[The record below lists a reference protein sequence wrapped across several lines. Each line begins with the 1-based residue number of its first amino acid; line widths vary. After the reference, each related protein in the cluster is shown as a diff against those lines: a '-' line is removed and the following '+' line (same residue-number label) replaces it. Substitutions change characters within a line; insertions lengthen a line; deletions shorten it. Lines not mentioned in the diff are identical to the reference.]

1 MTFTATD
8 FPGLYIV
15 EPRIFEDERGYFY
28 ESYNAKIFQKNK
40 ITAEFVQDN
49 QSFSHYGVI
58 RGLHYQLEPYEQ
70 SKLVRVLQGRMLD
83 VVVDIRRGSPT
94 YGQSLGIELC
104 AENKKQLFI
113 PKGFA
118 HGFAVLSETADIL
131 YKCDNFYNKE
141 SEAGI
146 IYNDAELH
154 IDWHIPA
161 DKIIASSKDLQ
172 LPTFRECKNNFEFRG

>member
-94 YGQSLGIELC
+94 YGQSLSIELS

-154 IDWHIPA
+154 IDWLIPA